1 MRRKRM
7 GLTNESVGMH
17 AVDSGLMIKKQ
28 TPELE
33 QKGTVLNA
41 PAFQKPIILENL

>member
-1 MRRKRM
+1 MSR
-7 GLTNESVGMH
+7 ESYH
-17 AVDSGLMIKKQ
+17 LWYR
-28 TPELE
+28 ELE